1 MNTKLLMI
9 SSAILMGVIGL
20 ALTFLPHELAEMLN
34 LPVEGWSILI
44 LQVLGAQYVAFAMV
58 NWMAK
63 SNLIGGIYSKPVA
76 IGNFVHFM
84 ISSLALIKGA
94 VAGEV
99 WLYWMVTGVYAI
111 FTLAFGY
118 ISFSDPLKKSKG

>member
-9 SSAILMGVIGL
+9 SSAILMGIIGL
-20 ALTFLPHELAEMLN
+20 ALTFLPHELAEAVN
-34 LPVEGWSILI
+34 LTADGWSVLI
-44 LQVLGAQYVAFAMV
+44 LQVLGAQYLAFAMV

-76 IGNFVHFM
+76 IGNFMHFM
-84 ISSLALIKGA
+84 ISSLALIRGA

-99 WLYWMVTGVYAI
+99 LLYWMVTAVYVI
-111 FTLAFGY
+111 FGLAFGY
-118 ISFSDPLKKSKG
+118 IFFNDPLKKSKG